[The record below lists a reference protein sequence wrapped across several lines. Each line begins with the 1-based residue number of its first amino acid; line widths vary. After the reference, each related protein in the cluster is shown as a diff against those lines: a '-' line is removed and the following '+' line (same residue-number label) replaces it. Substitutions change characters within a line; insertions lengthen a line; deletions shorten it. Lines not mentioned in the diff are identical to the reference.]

1 MIFVYLRSL
10 PHLILNLNLQIFR
23 QNALFQIGKK
33 KKLVSL
39 ESNHHTFYQ
48 SRHGYSNLLESYD
61 F

>member
-33 KKLVSL
+33 KKKKNVSL
-39 ESNHHTFYQ
+39 ESNHHTFIKA
-48 SRHGYSNLLESYD
+48 GTD
-61 F
+61 IVIC

>member
-33 KKLVSL
+33 KKKTVSL
-39 ESNHHTFYQ
+39 ESNHHTFIKA
-48 SRHGYSNLLESYD
+48 GTD
-61 F
+61 IVIC